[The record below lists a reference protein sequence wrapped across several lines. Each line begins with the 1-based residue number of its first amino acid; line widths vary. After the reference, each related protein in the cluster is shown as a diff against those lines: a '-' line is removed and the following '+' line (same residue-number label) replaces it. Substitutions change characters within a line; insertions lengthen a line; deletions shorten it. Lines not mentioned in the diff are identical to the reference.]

1 MMIFSTIMQRF
12 NILQFCV
19 WTVAAAIASIFLAL
33 SFQSGPD
40 VSNANAAPVI
50 ERLILPEPLDF
61 SQEIKT
67 LEDSGFIRPEEV
79 TVAPQVVSVKPS
91 VLGVARDN
99 RGELTALLKLDQVTG
114 RVGIGDAFEEWQVK
128 DITESEITVERGE
141 ETAII
146 KVFSSR

>member
-1 MMIFSTIMQRF
+1 MIFSTIMQRF

-19 WTVAAAIASIFLAL
+19 WTVVAAVASVFLAL
-33 SFQSGPD
+33 SFQSGPA
-40 VSNANAAPVI
+40 VSDANVTPVI

-61 SQEIKT
+61 SEELKK

-79 TVAPQVVSVKPS
+79 SIAPQVLSIKPT
-91 VLGVARDN
+91 VLGVARDSQ
-99 RGELTALLKLDQVTG
+99 GELTALLKLDQVTG

-128 DITESEITVERGE
+128 DITESDITVERGE

>member
-19 WTVAAAIASIFLAL
+19 WTVAAAIACIFLAL

-40 VSNANAAPVI
+40 VSNVNAAPVI
-50 ERLILPEPLDF
+50 ERLILPEPHDF
-61 SQEIKT
+61 SEELKM
-67 LEDSGFIRPEEV
+67 LENSGFIRPEEV
-79 TVAPQVVSVKPS
+79 SIAPQVLSIKPT

-99 RGELTALLKLDQVTG
+99 RGELTALLKLDRVTG
-114 RVGIGDAFEEWQVK
+114 RVGIGDAFEEWRVK
-128 DITESEITVERGE
+128 DVTESEVTVERGE

-146 KVFSSR
+146 KVFSTR